1 MCVSDVFNAYSS
13 IQNGKYL
20 DKIAKQNAAVSE
32 QAADDA
38 MRTGDI
44 NADTKRIE
52 TRGFI
57 GTQRAGFAANGI
69 DVNIGSA
76 GLVQDDTAQFGEL
89 DALTIMNNAAREAYG
104 YKTQAVDQ
112 RQQGKLA
119 KYQAKMSA
127 IGSILGGAEKAAS
140 LGAGGGAGGGG
151 GFAANGQA
159 GFRTGMGPGR

>member
-1 MCVSDVFNAYSS
+1 MCVSDLFNAYASD
-13 IQNGKYL
+13 QNGKYL
-20 DKIAKQNAAVSE
+20 NKIAKQNAAVSE

-44 NADTKRIE
+44 NADAKRIE
-52 TRGFI
+52 TRGII

-69 DVNIGSA
+69 DVNTGSA

-119 KYQAKMSA
+119 KYKGKMDA
-127 IGSILGGAEKAAS
+127 IGSILGGAEKGAKAA
-140 LGAGGGAGGGG
+140 
-151 GFAANGQA
+151 
-159 GFRTGMGPGR
+159 GMGA

>member
-20 DKIAKQNAAVSE
+20 DKVAKQNAAVSD
-32 QAADDA
+32 QAAADSI
-38 MRTGDI
+38 RTGAT

-57 GTQRAGFAANGI
+57 GSQRAGFAANGI
-69 DVNIGSA
+69 DVNTGSA

-119 KYQAKMSA
+119 KYKGKMDA
-127 IGSILGGAEKAAS
+127 IGSILGGVEKAAS
-140 LGAGGGAGGGG
+140 MGMGGGGGGG